1 MIPETLFLVRKAL
14 FGLVLGFSVYFVL
27 LFSKTIV
34 ESALKRK
41 YNDDAYFW
49 LTIFFGVIVGLISMA
64 LI

>member
-1 MIPETLFLVRKAL
+1 MIPETLFLIRKIL

-27 LFSKTIV
+27 LFSKPVI

-49 LTIFFGVIVGLISMA
+49 YIIIFGVIIGLISMA